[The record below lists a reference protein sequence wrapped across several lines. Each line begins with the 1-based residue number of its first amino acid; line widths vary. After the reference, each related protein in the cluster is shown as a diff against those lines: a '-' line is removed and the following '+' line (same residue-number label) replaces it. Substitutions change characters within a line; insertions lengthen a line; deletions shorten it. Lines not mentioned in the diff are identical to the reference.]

1 MILPYVTLAGPLLGS
16 NNVEPQ
22 PYQDSLHDVSQS
34 IVIPGCLTLTP
45 SIHLLH
51 KLRETDSLRV
61 WWSLI
66 PRGLGAVQG
75 RLSGLKSGGCH
86 WQRKAHGSNSS
97 ELAASSKTA
106 NSGHV
111 EPTKQPLSKFLKA
124 CCCNQL
130 PVDLQSKVDL
140 KTQPFAT

>member
-1 MILPYVTLAGPLLGS
+1 MLYKDA
-16 NNVEPQ
+16 
-22 PYQDSLHDVSQS
+22 SLDLNQVAA
-34 IVIPGCLTLTP
+34 IG
-45 SIHLLH
+45 
-51 KLRETDSLRV
+51 K
-61 WWSLI
+61 
-66 PRGLGAVQG
+66 
-75 RLSGLKSGGCH
+75 
-86 WQRKAHGSNSS
+86 RKAHGSNSS